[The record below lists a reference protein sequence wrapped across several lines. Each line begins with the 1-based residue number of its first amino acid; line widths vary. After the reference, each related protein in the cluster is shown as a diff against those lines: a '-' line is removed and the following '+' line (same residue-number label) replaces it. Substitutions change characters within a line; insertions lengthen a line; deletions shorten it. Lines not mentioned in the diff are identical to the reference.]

1 MSSDR
6 QKAVVIVRVVAAL
19 VALPAWSI
27 GLAFILTTGG
37 DHLFHAGSMVVAG
50 LAAILLWVTAP
61 QLAAKLT
68 PDETVRS

>member
-6 QKAVVIVRVVAAL
+6 EKAIIIIRVVAAL

-37 DHLFHAGSMVVAG
+37 DHLFHAGPMLIAG
-50 LAAILLWVTAP
+50 IAAILIWVTAP
-61 QLAAKLT
+61 QLAARLT
-68 PDETVRS
+68 PEEASVS